1 MATVIRLRREGT
13 KNRPFFRIVAT
24 DSRMPRDGRFIE
36 LLGTYDPMK
45 EGVNFTLK
53 RERADYWLSK
63 GAKPSD
69 TVRSIL
75 KRAKKE
81 TLAAAG
87 APAA

>member
-24 DSRMPRDGRFIE
+24 DSRMPRDGRFLE
-36 LLGTYDPMK
+36 LLGTYDPLK
-45 EGVNFTLK
+45 EGANYTIK
-53 RERADYWLSK
+53 KERIEYWLST

-75 KRAKKE
+75 KRAHN
-81 TLAAAG
+81 A
-87 APAA
+87 APAEADAPPA